1 MTWRT
6 YRMFSLRIQRESI
19 RNMAKCY
26 LASLIMH
33 LGLLALIL
41 AFTMNRV
48 ESPPPVSIDF
58 TLSTCPVSDRPRE
71 KAKQLAVSQ
80 QPVTAQPPA
89 PLQQEQARAEPQPI
103 PAVIRNAAPEPS
115 APTAPTP
122 SAPPGGNAVTE
133 NITSPSSSTLPSS
146 TVTYQGAAESREEV
160 MTPAKARQRYLK
172 EHFTYIRDL
181 IIKRLTYPQ
190 MARRMGWSGRVVLA
204 FVVAEDGT
212 VRSIHVKESSGYTLL
227 DNSAVQTIKN
237 VAPFPRPPVA
247 AEIVMPV
254 LFRLQ

>member
-1 MTWRT
+1 MRD
-6 YRMFSLRIQRESI
+6 QV
-19 RNMAKCY
+19 KCY
-26 LASLIMH
+26 LASLVMH

-58 TLSTCPVSDRPRE
+58 TLSTCPVSDRPQE
-71 KAKQLAVSQ
+71 KPKQQAVAQ
-80 QPVTAQPPA
+80 QPVTAQPSV
-89 PLQQEQARAEPQPI
+89 PLQQEQARPEPRPV
-103 PAVIRNAAPEPS
+103 PAIIRNAAPEPS

-122 SAPPGGNAVTE
+122 SAPPGGKAVTE
-133 NITSPSSSTLPSS
+133 NITSLSSSTPPPS
-146 TVTYQGAAESREEV
+146 TVTYQGAAQSREEGV
-160 MTPAKARQRYLK
+160 TPARAQQRYLK

-181 IIKRLTYPQ
+181 IIQHLTYPRLAQ
-190 MARRMGWSGRVVLA
+190 RMGWSGRVVLA
-204 FVVAEDGT
+204 FVVVEDGT
-212 VRSIHVKESSGYTLL
+212 VRSIHVKESSGYPAL